1 MMPEAMMAEL
11 VLRDLQLV
19 KKALAIA
26 ILAIEREPGVFQS
39 SSDQMD
45 MKTLLERLVPSD
57 EELAYHLRSA
67 RIAVT
72 GETD

>member
-1 MMPEAMMAEL
+1 MMAEL

-26 ILAIEREPGVFQS
+26 ILAIERQPGVFQS
-39 SSDQMD
+39 ASDQMD
-45 MKTLLERLVPSD
+45 MKRLLERLVPSD
-57 EELAYHLRSA
+57 TELAHHLRSA

-72 GETD
+72 GEID